1 MPIERVQKFISSA
14 GVASR
19 RKAEEFIKSGQVL
32 INGKKAKLG
41 DKVNPATDVVKVYGK
56 IVKPAE
62 EKIYL
67 MVNKPKGAV
76 VSKSDPRHRKTV
88 FDLLPDELRG
98 KVWNVGRL
106 DYDTEGLLI
115 MTNDGDLTQALA
127 HPSFEHDK
135 EYEVATQEAPDES
148 QLDKLRQGVDIA
160 TGTTYPA
167 KVKTKGGKVYIIIHE
182 GKKRQI
188 RRMFEAVGLTVA
200 NLKRIRINKLHLP
213 PDLPPGHYRMVKKE
227 DIL

>member
-1 MPIERVQKFISSA
+1 MPGQA
-14 GVASR
+14 ASQRR
-19 RKAEEFIKSGQVL
+19 RKG
-32 INGKKAKLG
+32 
-41 DKVNPATDVVKVYGK
+41 YG
-56 IVKPAE
+56 
-62 EKIYL
+62 
-67 MVNKPKGAV
+67 
-76 VSKSDPRHRKTV
+76 
-88 FDLLPDELRG
+88 
-98 KVWNVGRL
+98 
-106 DYDTEGLLI
+106 
-115 MTNDGDLTQALA
+115 DGDLTQALA

-135 EYEVATQEAPDES
+135 EYEVATQENPDEN

-160 TGTTYPA
+160 TGITYPA

-213 PDLPPGHYRMVKKE
+213 ADLPPSQYRQISKD